1 MKDLNLTTRISVCE
15 YQELSKEDRE
25 LVDVAKQMVAH
36 SYSPYS
42 NFKVG
47 AAARL
52 SDGRIHAGAN
62 QENAAYPSGLCA
74 ERTTLFSAN
83 ALYPELSVTTL
94 AIAAFTNGAFTE
106 IPTAPCGGCR
116 QVMLETEDRYKQ
128 PMKVILYG
136 SKQIYVIS
144 SAAELMPLT
153 FVKDDLHA

>member
-15 YQELSKEDRE
+15 YEELSQEDRE
-25 LVDVAKQMVAH
+25 LVDAAKRMVQH

-42 NFKVG
+42 HFKVG

-52 SDGRIHAGAN
+52 SDGRIHGGAN

-74 ERTTLFSAN
+74 ERTTLFAAN
-83 ALYPELSVTTL
+83 ALYPELAVKAL
-94 AIAAFTNGAFTE
+94 AIAAFTDGAFTE
-106 IPTAPCGGCR
+106 IPTAPCGACR

-136 SKQIYVIS
+136 SKQIYVLE
-144 SAAELMPLT
+144 SAASLMPLT
-153 FVKDDLHA
+153 FVKDDLHS